1 MDFGERLRK
10 LRKGKYSQEELAT
23 LLKIHSNTIS
33 KWENGEMEPRSARVK
48 QLAEIF
54 HTTSAYLLGE
64 TDNPEPER
72 TLPIEEPTE
81 HPQALKQE
89 AKSRKPLDATDK
101 SIFEAIKSNAM
112 LVYEKDNERIFI
124 PATPEGFK
132 FLRELK
138 KIKTDNK
145 TNKTL

>member
-1 MDFGERLRK
+1 
-10 LRKGKYSQEELAT
+10 
-23 LLKIHSNTIS
+23 
-33 KWENGEMEPRSARVK
+33 MEPRSVRVK

-54 HTTSAYLLGE
+54 HTTSAYLLEE
-64 TDNPEPER
+64 TNNPAPEY
-72 TLPIEEPTE
+72 TLPIENQTE
-81 HPQALKQE
+81 QPQASE
-89 AKSRKPLDATDK
+89 AETKSPTPLDLADK
-101 SIFEAIKSNAM
+101 SIFEAIKSKDM

-124 PATPEGFK
+124 PATAEGFN

>member
-1 MDFGERLRK
+1 MDCGERLRK
-10 LRKGKYSQEELAT
+10 LRKGKYSQEELAA

-81 HPQALKQE
+81 QPQASE
-89 AKSRKPLDATDK
+89 TETKSPTPLDLADK
-101 SIFEAIKSNAM
+101 SIFEAIKSKDM
-112 LVYEKDNERIFI
+112 LVYEKDNESIFI
-124 PATPEGFK
+124 PATKEGFS

-138 KIKTDNK
+138 AMNKDNK
-145 TNKTL
+145 TDKTL